1 MLRHNQLMKNKTIA
15 VWLTLLAGP
24 LGLHRLYLHRRFDA
38 ISWMQLLPTLVGAY
52 GLLRARGIGVDD
64 HMSWLLI
71 PWIGLSAAAAA
82 LTAIVYGLME
92 TEKWNA
98 RFNPEGTPAD
108 TAGASGWLTITGV
121 VTALLMGATVLLSSL
136 AFSFQRYFEYQ
147 AEDASVA
154 VVAPDFRK
162 SAG

>member
-1 MLRHNQLMKNKTIA
+1 MKNKTIA
-15 VWLTLLAGP
+15 VWLTLLVGP
-24 LGLHRLYLHRRFDA
+24 IGLHRLYLHKHFDA
-38 ISWMQLLPTLVGAY
+38 ISWLHLLPTLVGAY
-52 GLLRARGIGVDD
+52 GVLRAREIGLDD

-71 PWIGLSAAAAA
+71 PWIGLSAAASS

-92 TEKWNA
+92 AEKWNA
-98 RFNPEGTPAD
+98 RFNPESPTDEA
-108 TAGASGWLTITGV
+108 AGASGWLTIAGV

>member
-1 MLRHNQLMKNKTIA
+1 MKNKTLA

-24 LGLHRLYLHRRFDA
+24 LGLHRIYLQRRFDGW
-38 ISWMQLLPTLVGAY
+38 SWLLLMPTLIGSY
-52 GLLRARGIGVDD
+52 GVLRARDVGLDD
-64 HMSWLLI
+64 HLSWLLI
-71 PWIGLSAAAAA
+71 PWVGLSVAASS

-98 RFNPEGTPAD
+98 RFNQGQPAD
-108 TAGASGWLTITGV
+108 GAAGASGWLTIGGV
-121 VTALLMGATVLLSSL
+121 VAALLLGATVLLSSI

-147 AEDASVA
+147 AEA
-154 VVAPDFRK
+154 APGTAQVHVIGI